1 MFARAAPMLRLT
13 NTKLVVV
20 DRTTCTTPSSRSTA
34 DGTTV
39 DDSSHTA
46 VSPED
51 RSAMLAA

>member
-20 DRTTCTTPSSRSTA
+20 DLTTCTTPSSRSTA